1 MLGWNV
7 KYPYTDLHE
16 LNLDFVL
23 AELKAL
29 NEKIEAVL
37 QEAIDQATANAK
49 EYVDSQLGDIETEFA
64 EIKRQFA
71 QLDLHVD
78 DLDKLVNEFEANI
91 TAQID
96 ALKQYVDDGLEADRM
111 QMQLLISQNNEYLLR
126 EMESYLAQIK
136 VINYFTGEKTSIQ
149 DMFNYLAMLHLSDAI
164 DYDTMAARAKT
175 YTYLAGLNINYT
187 NLALHGNT
195 LYV

>member
-1 MLGWNV
+1 MFGWNV

-49 EYVDSQLGDIETEFA
+49 EYVDSQLGDIETEFE
-64 EIKRQFA
+64 EIKREFA
-71 QLDLHVD
+71 DLDAHVD
-78 DLDKLVNEFEANI
+78 GLDNIVNAFI
-91 TAQID
+91 TNVSGQID
-96 ALKQYVDDGLEADRM
+96 ALKQYVDDGLEADRL

-136 VINYFTGEKTSIQ
+136 VINYFTGEKVSIQ
-149 DMFNYLAMLHLSDAI
+149 DMFNYLAMLHLTDAI

-175 YTYLAGLNINYT
+175 YTYLAGLNMTYT

>member
-1 MLGWNV
+1 MFWN
-7 KYPYTDLHE
+7 KYPYTDFHE
-16 LNLDFVL
+16 LNASWILEVMKHLQARID
-23 AELKAL
+23 E
-29 NEKIEAVL
+29 VL
-37 QEAIDQATANAK
+37 QEAIDQATANA
-49 EYVDSQLGDIETEFA
+49 EAYVDSKLGDIEAEFA
-64 EIKRQFA
+64 EIKRQFVA
-71 QLDLHVD
+71 LDNHVD
-78 DLDKLVNEFEANI
+78 YLDNLVNQFTTNI
-91 TAQID
+91 EGQITT
-96 ALKQYVDDGLEADRM
+96 LRQYVDDGLEADRM

-126 EMESYLAQIK
+126 EMESYLSQIK

-175 YTYLAGLNINYT
+175 YTYLAGLNMTYT